1 MANNERT
8 KTVNKYLLWKTES
21 ESGIVHLD
29 DFVGHQNILEGRL
42 REQGVVIIL
51 TEKQLVDIVF
61 DGVVTI
67 QNIVMDDD
75 ARKTWIKDA
84 LDDTDWKQGK
94 AAELVGVSPRVFNYW
109 CKKFNITCDGWK
121 GRNSRAKLRK
131 VG

>member
-1 MANNERT
+1 MANDERT
-8 KTVNKYLLWKTES
+8 KTVNNLFWKTES

-29 DFVGHQNILEGRL
+29 DFVGYQNILEGRL

-51 TEKQLVDIVF
+51 TDKQLIDIVF
-61 DGVVTI
+61 DGGVTI
-67 QNIVMDDD
+67 QKIVMDDN
-75 ARKTWIKDA
+75 ARKAWAMDA
-84 LDDTDWKQGK
+84 LDDTDWKQSK

-109 CKKFNITCDGWK
+109 CKKLNITHDEWK